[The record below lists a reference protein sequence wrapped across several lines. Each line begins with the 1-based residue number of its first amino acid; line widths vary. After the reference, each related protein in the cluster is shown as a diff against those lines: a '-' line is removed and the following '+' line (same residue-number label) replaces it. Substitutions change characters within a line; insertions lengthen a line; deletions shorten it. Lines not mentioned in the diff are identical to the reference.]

1 MQEKSI
7 KVLFLALFLMSI
19 FSIFVIAKV
28 DTLDN
33 ATIQINNNTNDSI
46 SNQIDKPSAEK
57 CFDIEDR
64 RARIKCKLQNK
75 EEIKSMIAERYFE
88 YANSSS
94 IYETCQGLKNQGLCV
109 AFMARSLKCYNL
121 ESEKKDRCFKVV
133 SDFKDTKISSE
144 IQAEGNITIAREK
157 IVNYMILVLQN
168 LESKAE
174 KAHIDGKIS
183 DDDASII
190 LEKITRIKRLLLEGN
205 TKKNLIKS
213 EITELK
219 AFWQRSIKD
228 G

>member
-1 MQEKSI
+1 
-7 KVLFLALFLMSI
+7 MSI

-33 ATIQINNNTNDSI
+33 ATIQIDNNTNDSI
-46 SNQIDKPSAEK
+46 SNQVDKPSAEK

-94 IYETCQGLKNQGLCV
+94 IYETCQGLKNQGLCI
-109 AFMARSLKCYNL
+109 AFMARSLKCYDL
-121 ESEKKDRCFKVV
+121 DGEKKDRCFKVV
-133 SDFKDTKISSE
+133 SDFKDAKISGEFLS
-144 IQAEGNITIAREK
+144 EGNVTIAREK
-157 IVNYMILVLQN
+157 IADYMVLVLQN
-168 LESKAE
+168 LEKKAE
-174 KAHIDGKIS
+174 KAHTDGELS
-183 DDDASII
+183 DDDASVI

-205 TKKNLIKS
+205 TKKVLIRS

-219 AFWQRSIKD
+219 AFWQRTIKD